1 MAHLMQAADQRE
13 TYVGA
18 IAAVVLAVGLILVVL
33 TNRAAQRTDDGLFH
47 LLADFDRVDG
57 VHIGTP
63 VRVAGLD
70 IGAVAQMSV
79 DSRGRALLAFRFD
92 EAIDLPDDTA
102 AVIETDGLFGQ
113 KYVELRPGGS
123 DRNLK
128 NGARISFSQDAV
140 ILEDLV
146 ALIVQRAKAAQ
157 AAANAPPVEASSP
170 SPIPSP
176 SSP

>member
-1 MAHLMQAADQRE
+1 MALLMQTAEQHE
-13 TYVGA
+13 TFVGA
-18 IAAVVLAVGLILVVL
+18 IAAVVLAVGLLLVVL

-47 LLADFDRVDG
+47 LIADFDRVDG

-63 VRVAGLD
+63 VRVAGVD

-79 DSRGRALLAFRFD
+79 DSRGRALLGFRFD
-92 EAIDLPDDTA
+92 NALDLPDDTA

-157 AAANAPPVEASSP
+157 TAANAPPVEASSP
-170 SPIPSP
+170 ASNSP
-176 SSP
+176 

>member
-1 MAHLMQAADQRE
+1 VAAAEQRE
-13 TYVGA
+13 TLVGA
-18 IAAVVLAVGLILVVL
+18 VAAIALAIGLLLVAI
-33 TNRAAQRTDDGLFH
+33 TNRAAQKTDDGLFH

-63 VRVAGLD
+63 VRVAGVD
-70 IGAVAQMSV
+70 VGTVAQMSV
-79 DSRGRALLAFRFD
+79 DARSRAVLAFRFD
-92 EAIDLPDDTA
+92 SALDLPDDTA

-113 KYVELRPGGS
+113 KYIELRTGGS

-128 NGARISFSQDAV
+128 NGARISFTQDAV

-157 AAANAPPVEASSP
+157 AAASAPPVESSSP
-170 SPIPSP
+170 APTAPN
-176 SSP
+176 

>member
-1 MAHLMQAADQRE
+1 MALLMQTAEQRE
-13 TYVGA
+13 TFVGA
-18 IAAVVLAVGLILVVL
+18 IAAVVLAVGLLLVVL

-47 LLADFDRVDG
+47 LMADFDRVDG
-57 VHIGTP
+57 VHVGTP
-63 VRVAGLD
+63 VRVAGVD
-70 IGAVAQMSV
+70 IGAVAHMSV

-92 EAIDLPDDTA
+92 EALDLPDDTA
-102 AVIETDGLFGQ
+102 AVIETDGLFGE

-128 NGARISFSQDAV
+128 NGGRISFSQDAV

-170 SPIPSP
+170 APNPNAP
-176 SSP
+176 

>member
-1 MAHLMQAADQRE
+1 MQAADQRE

-63 VRVAGLD
+63 VRVAGVD
-70 IGAVAQMSV
+70 IGAVAHMSV

-123 DRNLK
+123 DRSLK

-170 SPIPSP
+170 APNPSP

>member
-1 MAHLMQAADQRE
+1 MRTAEQRE
-13 TYVGA
+13 TFVGA
-18 IAAVVLAVGLILVVL
+18 IAAVVLAVGLVLVAL
-33 TNRAAQRTDDGLFH
+33 TNRAAQRTDDGLFR
-47 LLADFDRVDG
+47 LTADFDRVDG
-57 VHIGTP
+57 VHVGTP

-70 IGAVAQMSV
+70 IGAVAHMSV

-92 EAIDLPDDTA
+92 EALALPDDTA

-123 DRNLK
+123 ERNLK

-157 AAANAPPVEASSP
+157 AAAGAPPVEASSP
-170 SPIPSP
+170 TPTANSP
-176 SSP
+176 

>member
-1 MAHLMQAADQRE
+1 MAAAEQRE
-13 TYVGA
+13 TFVGA
-18 IAAVVLAVGLILVVL
+18 IAAVVLAVGLLLVVL

-47 LLADFDRVDG
+47 LIADFDRVDG
-57 VHIGTP
+57 VRIGTP
-63 VRVAGLD
+63 VRVAGVD
-70 IGAVAQMSV
+70 IGAVAHMSV
-79 DSRGRALLAFRFD
+79 DSRGRALLGFRFD
-92 EAIDLPDDTA
+92 NAIDLPDDTA

-170 SPIPSP
+170 GPVNSP
-176 SSP
+176 